1 MGLDAGSWAAIATG
15 GGVVIS
21 LVAAGFAYWQARS
34 ARDAHD
40 VTVDQAKTARE
51 VLALRRAV
59 VRARLTTI
67 ADTTASTEEVSTTQ
81 HPPGAQRLT
90 EQEDHTSAVTHHFRG
105 LDC

>member
-1 MGLDAGSWAAIATG
+1 VGLDAGSWAAIATG

-21 LVAAGFAYWQARS
+21 LVAAGF
-34 ARDAHD
+34 D